1 MAASSLVKSFLVLLT
16 ASALI
21 TEEIDR
27 SVSFLAPLLDNFAEA
42 FALDFHL
49 VANILH
55 KKRCLAIAHLSF

>member
-42 FALDFHL
+42 FALDFHDSL
-49 VANILH
+49 HTANLM
-55 KKRCLAIAHLSF
+55 FG